1 VTEKE
6 KMYGDVFHQTQVHQH
21 AYECVQ
27 PLQGLI
33 TFTDPELD
41 EDGKYTNYHR
51 NNFSTEKVDKSK
63 APEPQSWYSVIY
75 AMLAVKLILGFFML
89 GYMDTQTAYNDI
101 YMTNFQ
107 FASSTTTYSVEGAGI
122 TKPLYCLVIA
132 LSLVV
137 FSVVIGLV
145 SSQKYLLDGKVSW
158 LIFIVLLALQAY
170 AFVLHIVMLAQQ
182 SADLNIS
189 CLTIW
194 SMLFLHL
201 LAFIISIIAL
211 ILLMCQP
218 KSSQLQTIKEV
229 EAKNEIQLQKYN
241 MEKEA
246 HDQYYKD
253 QKFRELKFESESI
266 LTHED
271 IFRETTGNFWLS
283 VVEDL
288 NTIVCYAFVVRACD
302 AQSSIHDD
310 STIFFD
316 VMCIVFLGFLQ
327 HVANILMIFHAHID
341 KHSQLE
347 TKRATSNDKKKKIEN
362 QTDDLM
368 TFIARTRLLLFLMI
382 GCTVVFFF
390 LRVAP
395 TYEEYAIAIPY
406 EVIRVLALITM
417 VSLNTLHSFWFEV
430 QNAYARRKPWDT
442 SPTWKLGA
450 LSFIALVFSLMLIYN
465 VSQDVDGTV
474 RANLHKQKSLTV
486 AVIKNATTTPPMTT
500 TPPPPRS

>member
-1 VTEKE
+1 MQNKIS
-6 KMYGDVFHQTQVHQH
+6 D
-21 AYECVQ
+21 
-27 PLQGLI
+27 
-33 TFTDPELD
+33 EL
-41 EDGKYTNYHR
+41 
-51 NNFSTEKVDKSK
+51 
-63 APEPQSWYSVIY
+63 
-75 AMLAVKLILGFFML
+75 
-89 GYMDTQTAYNDI
+89 
-101 YMTNFQ
+101 
-107 FASSTTTYSVEGAGI
+107 
-122 TKPLYCLVIA
+122 
-132 LSLVV
+132 
-137 FSVVIGLV
+137 
-145 SSQKYLLDGKVSW
+145 
-158 LIFIVLLALQAY
+158 
-170 AFVLHIVMLAQQ
+170 
-182 SADLNIS
+182 
-189 CLTIW
+189 
-194 SMLFLHL
+194 
-201 LAFIISIIAL
+201 
-211 ILLMCQP
+211 
-218 KSSQLQTIKEV
+218 
-229 EAKNEIQLQKYN
+229 
-241 MEKEA
+241 
-246 HDQYYKD
+246 
-253 QKFRELKFESESI
+253 SI

-271 IFRETTGNFWLS
+271 IYRETTGNFWLS

-430 QNAYARRKPWDT
+430 QNAYAHRKPWDT